1 MMHYYPDLAGS
12 TKTQNPESGIRNPE
26 TESRKQNAE
35 TESVKMKKSK
45 VAWTTMIDMYYNNII
60 ISHIMQTL

>member
-1 MMHYYPDLAGS
+1 M
-12 TKTQNPESGIRNPE
+12 Q
-26 TESRKQNAE
+26 KQNLW
-35 TESVKMKKSK
+35 KSK